1 VNIFNTNIIIRALR
15 GRPQGDFH
23 DKMRCDEMRYIVFMS
38 TMSDVKKKKKTLEK
52 KKRIEHLI
60 CRNTPKKNLY
70 ITKAKNRPIISSIA
84 RK

>member
-1 VNIFNTNIIIRALR
+1 MNIFNTNIIIRALR
-15 GRPQGDFH
+15 SRPRGEFH

-60 CRNTPKKNLY
+60 CRNTPKKIY
-70 ITKAKNRPIISSIA
+70 ITKAKNRPIISLIA